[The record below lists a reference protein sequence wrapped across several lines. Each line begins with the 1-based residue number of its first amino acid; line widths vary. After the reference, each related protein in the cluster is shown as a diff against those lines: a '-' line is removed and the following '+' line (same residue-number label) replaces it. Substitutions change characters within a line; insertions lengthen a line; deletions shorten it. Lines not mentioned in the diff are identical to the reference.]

1 MTQVDFYIL
10 SSESDDARL
19 TFACRLAEK
28 AMHKAHKVYIHSA
41 SPGEGERL
49 DKLLWTFSQGSF
61 VPHRVVEADASS
73 LPEPVLIGFGGDPA
87 GAPRDLMINL
97 AGEVPEFFSSFGRVA
112 ELVDEAPERKA
123 QGRERY
129 RYYRDRGYPLNT
141 HRIQGTT

>member
-10 SSESDDARL
+10 SSDSDEARL

-28 AMHKAHKVYIHSA
+28 AMHKAHQVYIHSA
-41 SPGEGERL
+41 SSSEGGRL

-61 VPHRVVEADASS
+61 VPHRLAAAGDAGDG
-73 LPEPVLIGFGGDPA
+73 PEPVLIGYGDEPA
-87 GAPRDLMINL
+87 AAHRDLMINL
-97 AGEVPEFFSSFGRVA
+97 TGGVPEFFSSFGRVA
-112 ELVDEAPERKA
+112 EVVDEAPERKA

-141 HRIQGTT
+141 HRI